1 MGEWIL
7 IYVTST
13 GSKIVGFVGISI
25 VVNNSLVIMSSAIAL
40 FDDGDAI
47 VSSLC
52 SSHEARHHLKR
63 TLLRAKELLK
73 VTIMITIR
81 LKCGHASWDTP
92 KDVNSSDFEEKYCG
106 RTSITVSG
114 ASTF

>member
-73 VTIMITIR
+73 VTIMIKIFLFLR
-81 LKCGHASWDTP
+81 LYIFFKVWLLL
-92 KDVNSSDFEEKYCG
+92 SD
-106 RTSITVSG
+106 
-114 ASTF
+114 